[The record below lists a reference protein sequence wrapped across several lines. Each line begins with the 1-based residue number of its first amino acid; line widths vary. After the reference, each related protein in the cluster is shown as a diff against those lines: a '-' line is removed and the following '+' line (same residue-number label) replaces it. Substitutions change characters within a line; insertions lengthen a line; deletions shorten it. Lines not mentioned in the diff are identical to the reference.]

1 MIPDDEFLFFV
12 TFLRVIDTVEELVH
26 FISLVQ
32 YKYSNSISIN
42 LYSNPLLPLG
52 FHLLEH
58 CICLY
63 SRALLL

>member
-32 YKYSNSISIN
+32 YKYSNSIS
-42 LYSNPLLPLG
+42 
-52 FHLLEH
+52 
-58 CICLY
+58 
-63 SRALLL
+63 